1 MKRSVWLGLAV
12 CFSVETVVGYF
23 LADAWTSREMMRV
36 GTWMLAAGALGL
48 LVSLVALV
56 ERPSA
61 TGGRCPYCG
70 AMFQQ

>member
-1 MKRSVWLGLAV
+1 MKRSVRLGLAV
-12 CFSVETVVGYF
+12 CFSVETVAGNF
-23 LADAWTSREMMRV
+23 LTDAWTSREMMHV

-61 TGGRCPYCG
+61 TGGRCPH
-70 AMFQQ
+70 